1 MKMSDDIK
9 YKNCFMGILSCKKYE
24 DRRSSQDLSNVIF
37 NYKYFIGNPTIIEPI
52 VEGNVVTLPCEDNYE
67 NLPTKTKKM
76 FEWILNNNQNIEYIF
91 KTDDDIKFDFN
102 SLSEDFNFL
111 NSQKN
116 DYYGNLVVT
125 DKHESKYH
133 FGKCETEV
141 NERPISVGDTQYCS
155 GGGYFISLKSAK
167 LIIDN
172 IDTYCNIFEDYSVG
186 KTLYENG
193 ITPTHI
199 NLHNRSCFW

>member
-1 MKMSDDIK
+1 MSINDF
-9 YKNCFMGILSCKKYE
+9 CFMGILSCRKYE
-24 DRRSSQDLSNVIF
+24 NRRLTQDLSKSIF
-37 NYKYFIGNPTIIEPI
+37 KYMYFIGDPNITEPI

-102 SLSEDFNFL
+102 CLSEDFSEIY
-111 NSQKN
+111 SQKN
-116 DYYGNLVVT
+116 DYCGNLVIT
-125 DKHESKYH
+125 NEHESSYH
-133 FGKCETEV
+133 FGKCETDINQKKV
-141 NERPISVGDTQYCS
+141 SVGTSQYCS

-167 LIIDN
+167 IIVDN
-172 IDTYCNIFEDYSVG
+172 IDAHCNIFEDYSVG

-199 NLHNRSCFW
+199 NLYNRSCFW